1 MTVLRNTA
9 VVYQDSVNIDAFG
22 RLRTS
27 DTGQRLD
34 VEFIYDKQA
43 EVMDEV
49 IVGAGTVVH
58 QANSRDLILKTN
70 STTNSDKAEMLSH
83 PVPYTPG
90 NSQLVAITGTIN
102 EAGIAGG
109 NAEVFFRST
118 VSGVLVETVVDQDSW
133 NVDTMSD
140 VDWETSQILEI
151 DFQSLKV
158 GRLRFALNR
167 CGVIKPFHTIE
178 NDNIRNTGYWQLPS
192 LPLCWVIYNDAT
204 YTYCEMGY
212 GNSAN
217 GIGIRYKVPVNA
229 SAELRAICGTVKSE
243 GGLPLFKIPGYNRS
257 ANMGTTDA
265 NVGNTMIPII
275 SIRPKSSFNSLTN
288 MSLAIPLEV
297 VIETDNPIQV
307 IAVHNCSLTG
317 ASWSDVDANESALE
331 YDTSATA
338 YSNGHVIF
346 TDYVG
351 TRRNVP
357 VSNGGPLGKSIL
369 WDRKGTETGIFTI
382 CAVRTTG
389 TTADVLAAINFK
401 EIR

>member
-109 NAEVFFRST
+109 DAEVFFRST

-158 GRLRFALNR
+158 GRL
-167 CGVIKPFHTIE
+167 
-178 NDNIRNTGYWQLPS
+178 PS
-192 LPLCWVIYNDAT
+192 LPLCWAIYNDAT

-288 MSLAIPLEV
+288 MSIAIPLEV